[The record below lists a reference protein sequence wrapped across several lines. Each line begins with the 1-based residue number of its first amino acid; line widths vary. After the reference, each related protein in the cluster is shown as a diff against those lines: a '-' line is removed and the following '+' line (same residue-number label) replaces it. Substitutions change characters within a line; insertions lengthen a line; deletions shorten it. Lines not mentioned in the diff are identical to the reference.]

1 MTTMAWSSNNT
12 QKEIY
17 LWQDLIWS
25 NQLGDLIFTALFIG
39 MTIAVFFI
47 RTRLHK
53 KYGYYNNLLSG
64 KMTILLTIISGI
76 IFGKGL
82 EILFRTL
89 YIWSGAY
96 GNVVIFSLNDIFISL
111 SFGFS
116 LLCIGSSLLF
126 DKKLHEWLRLQTIGY
141 DEINKIMTEI
151 GKIVDKYNENNTD
164 DAKMA
169 GFKQII
175 GYIQTIMDIG
185 KLKDVWNQEIIDKLK
200 SIILEVNTIMNCLKE
215 AVDESKK
222 NEINEKMLRNLIQK
236 LDRIKPEILNQFNKN
251 KEPIIKAGKAAQ
263 KRADRAAT
271 VDELAA
277 AEEV

>member
-1 MTTMAWSSNNT
+1 METMAWSSNNT

-251 KEPIIKAGKAAQ
+251 KEPIIKAGKAA
-263 KRADRAAT
+263 T